1 MSLFEALGAP
11 AETRRQLF
19 WLVCIWVRTLLA
31 AVLAIAT
38 ARGSEGLGI
47 AVGTVVAIAGV
58 SFLYRRCKDNLA
70 NIWWFRIAH
79 GFIWIGTGVA
89 TAVTASTESTDTAAT
104 VVGVGLGVDVAF
116 GIATAIGLINRLCPN
131 QFNRPDDAEEPG
143 WVKDADPPGQLPP
156 IFVDGWSL
164 FGRGGS
170 EVAMLTAWSA
180 VHFVSGFLFG
190 TAAHYGNPDDPLLGV
205 LLSIMALFLWEGM
218 ENANPGVVKA
228 PIFRI
233 AECLGLGSCLGT
245 GSYSPVGVPASSSL
259 RSTPAASGISPGADS
274 ALNSLCDIIV
284 GAAGVVV
291 AAYAIPWP

>member
-11 AETRRQLF
+11 PDLRRQLF

-31 AVLAIAT
+31 AVLTIAT

-47 AVGTVVAIAGV
+47 AVGTLVAIAGV
-58 SFLYRRCKDNLA
+58 SFLYQRRKDNLA

-89 TAVTASTESTDTAAT
+89 TAVTASTESAETAAI

-116 GIATAIGLINRLCPN
+116 GITTAIGWVDCLCPN
-131 QFNRPDDAEEPG
+131 QFSRRDYADEPG
-143 WVKDADPPGQLPP
+143 WVKYATPPGQLPP

-164 FGRGGS
+164 FGRGES
-170 EVAMLTAWSA
+170 AVAMLTPWSA

-190 TAAHYGNPDDPLLGV
+190 TAAHYGNPEDPLLGV
-205 LLSIMALFLWEGM
+205 LLSIMALFLWEGA
-218 ENANPGVVKA
+218 ENAKPGVVKA
-228 PIFRI
+228 STFRI

-245 GSYSPVGVPASSSL
+245 GNYTAVGGS
-259 RSTPAASGISPGADS
+259 AASGKSPGADS